1 MFSIETIGLTKK
13 YGKLTAVNG
22 LDLQVNKGEIFGFL
36 GPNGAGKT
44 TTVRM
49 LTGLTKPTSGQ
60 VLVNGFHMIK
70 QPVAAKKQI
79 GVVSQYNNVDVD
91 LTSVENLRLHGLLHS
106 MDKSKREE
114 RILELLHFAHLGKRK
129 DDMVRTFSGGMK
141 RRLMII
147 RALLHTPQILFMDEP
162 TVGLD
167 PQTRKNIWDLIR
179 QIRDSGCTIFMTTHY
194 IEEAENL
201 CDRVAI
207 IDLGKLIA
215 LDVPAHLTRG
225 LGPYT
230 LEYIEA
236 GKSTCEFYKT
246 TEQAYEIAHSR
257 ETQMQEFNIRST
269 NLEDLFI
276 HLTGRS
282 VRE

>member
-1 MFSIETIGLTKK
+1 MHTIESLSLTKK
-13 YGKLTAVNG
+13 YGSLVAVNA
-22 LDLQVNKGEIFGFL
+22 LDLQVKRGQIFGFL

-49 LTGLTKPTSGQ
+49 LTGLTRPTSGQ
-60 VLVNGFHMIK
+60 AVINSYDMVK
-70 QPVAAKKQI
+70 EPVMAKKQI

-91 LTSVENLRLHGLLHS
+91 LTSVENLRLHGMLHS
-106 MDKSKREE
+106 MEKKKREE
-114 RILELLHFAHLGKRK
+114 RIKELLHFAHLWKRK
-129 DDMVRTFSGGMK
+129 DELVRTFSGGMK

-147 RALLHTPQILFMDEP
+147 RALLHSPQILFMDEP

-167 PQTRKNIWDLIR
+167 PQTRRDIWALIR
-179 QIRDSGCTIFMTTHY
+179 QIRESGCTIFMTTHY

-201 CDRVAI
+201 CDLVGI
-207 IDLGKLIA
+207 IDQGKLITRG
-215 LDVPAHLTRG
+215 VPNHLTES

-230 LEYIEA
+230 LEIIEK
-236 GKSTCEFYKT
+236 GKSSYQFFKT
-246 TEQAYEIAHSR
+246 AEEAYQKTNAGNH
-257 ETQMQEFNIRST
+257 QQEFDIRST

-282 VRE
+282 VLE